1 MLGVASQLEWITQLT
16 LALLKGAKEGSNPAP
31 PPHPA
36 SNDPHFS
43 VQCSPTHNE
52 LVLLLGD
59 QHNMTAVTVCDFW
72 G

>member
-1 MLGVASQLEWITQLT
+1 MSKESLIDGMWLPAS
-16 LALLKGAKEGSNPAP
+16 KM
-31 PPHPA
+31 A

-59 QHNMTAVTVCDFW
+59 QHNMTAVTVCDF
-72 G
+72 